1 MLAKRRP
8 ERPGQSD
15 GLRRRRRWAPE
26 PAVWNDRTPDAVPE
40 DQPNVVNQ
48 DKFRLDVV
56 ATACWP

>member
-1 MLAKRRP
+1 MAFDVV
-8 ERPGQSD
+8 G
-15 GLRRRRRWAPE
+15 RWAPE